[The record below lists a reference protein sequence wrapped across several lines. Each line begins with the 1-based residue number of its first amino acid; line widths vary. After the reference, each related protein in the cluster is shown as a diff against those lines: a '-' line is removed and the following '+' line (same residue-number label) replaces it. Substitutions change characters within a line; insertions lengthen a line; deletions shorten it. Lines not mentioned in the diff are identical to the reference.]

1 MRILYWTDLFLPHI
15 GGIET
20 FSMDLIP
27 ALQARGHEVTV
38 VTSDL
43 TLDQASVETLHG
55 ISVHRFPTWNA
66 LRTNDLSAVM
76 SVRRAVTELKRRF
89 QPDVAHVHFGATS
102 YTYVQTQRA
111 MPVPTVTTVHAI
123 PERSLTRD
131 SLFSRVLTASAAVNA
146 VSVQGHRRLIQAFPE
161 AADRISFVYY
171 GLGASAHGAVD
182 VRPPS
187 FDAPILLCLGR
198 LTPQKGFDVA
208 LKAFAKV
215 QESLPRARLK
225 VVGEGVE
232 ESALKELAAAL
243 GIAPKVDFT
252 GAVAPREIFRVIN
265 EATMVLMPSRF
276 EGLPLVALQAA
287 RLERPMISSDVDG
300 LPELVVHEQSGLVL
314 ERNDEDALAGAIL
327 FMAQHPERAVAM
339 GQAAARRLEER
350 FGFDRC
356 VDEYERL
363 YRRAAEL
370 HGA

>member
-43 TLDQASVETLHG
+43 TLRERRVETVAG
-55 ISVHRFPTWNA
+55 IAVHRFPTWNA
-66 LRTNDLSAVM
+66 LRTNDLGAIM
-76 SVRRAVTELKRRF
+76 TVRRALTELKRALG
-89 QPDVAHVHFGATS
+89 PDVAHVHFGATA

-111 MPVPTVTTVHAI
+111 VPVPTVTTVHAI
-123 PERSLTRD
+123 PESSLSRD
-131 SLFSRVLTASAAVNA
+131 SLFGKVFEASSAVNA
-146 VSVQGHRRLIQAFPE
+146 VSVQGHRRLAQAFPE
-161 AADRISFVYY
+161 AAERISCIYY
-171 GLGASAHGAVD
+171 GLGTTAHDAVT

-187 FDAPILLCLGR
+187 FAEPILLCLGR

-208 LKAFAKV
+208 LRAFAMARDH
-215 QESLPRARLK
+215 LPRARLRI
-225 VVGEGVE
+225 VGEGVE
-232 ESALKELAAAL
+232 ERALKDLAAAL
-243 GIAPKVDFT
+243 GIAADVDFT
-252 GAVAPREIFRVIN
+252 GPVAPHDVLHVVN

-300 LPELVVHEQSGLVL
+300 LPELVVHQQSGLVL
-314 ERNDEDALAGAIL
+314 ERNDEAALAEAIL
-327 FMAQHPERAVAM
+327 FMARNPERAVAM
-339 GQAAARRLEER
+339 GKAAARRLEER

-363 YRRAAEL
+363 YRRAAAPL
-370 HGA
+370 GL

>member
-1 MRILYWTDLFLPHI
+1 MKILYWTDLFLPHI

-43 TLDQASVETLHG
+43 TLAEPRVDTVGGVA
-55 ISVHRFPTWNA
+55 VHRLPTWNA
-66 LRTNDLSAVM
+66 LRANDLRAIIG
-76 SVRRAVTELKRRF
+76 VRNAVTELKRRL
-89 QPDVAHVHFGATS
+89 QPDVAHLHFGATS
-102 YTYVQTQRA
+102 YTYAQTQQST
-111 MPVPTVTTVHAI
+111 PVPTVTTVHAI
-123 PERSLTRD
+123 PESSLTAD
-131 SLFSRVLTASAAVNA
+131 SLFSKVLKASAAVNA
-146 VSVQGHRRLIQAFPE
+146 VSSQGHRRLTEAFPE

-171 GLGASAHGAVD
+171 GLGPAAHGAVD

-187 FDAPILLCLGR
+187 FEEPILLCLGR

-208 LKAFAKV
+208 LRAFAEV
-215 QESLPRARLK
+215 QSSLPRARLK

-232 ESALKELAAAL
+232 ETALKELAAAL

-252 GAVAPREIFRVIN
+252 GPVAPQEVFRVIN

-300 LPELVVHEQSGLVL
+300 LPELVVHGRSGLVL
-314 ERNDEDALAGAIL
+314 ERNDADALAAAIL
-327 FMAQHPERAVAM
+327 FLAQNPARAVAM
-339 GQAAARRLEER
+339 GRAAAQRLEER

-363 YRRAAEL
+363 YRRAAGL
-370 HGA
+370 HAS